1 MSMTRK
7 LTALIAA
14 AAASLSLAAC
24 STEGGDDA
32 TSSAS
37 TAAEAESSAES
48 SEAVPVYGEAP
59 TAAELNNVLMVATDP
74 NAPMEERVNTVQ
86 GGDTVD
92 PALFDTMTYAQQESG
107 ANFQVVD
114 PVYPGYTPESV
125 LSTVTFT
132 LPDQEPQMAENVEFV
147 FEDGTWKISQ
157 SWACILI
164 NNTVAPEQVPQM
176 CLDETAAPEAGAEA
190 PAEAPAEEAPAEQA
204 PAEAPAEQ
212 APAEQ
217 APAAQ

>member
-1 MSMTRK
+1 MPTMTTK
-7 LTALIAA
+7 LTALIGA

-24 STEGGDDA
+24 STDGEDA
-32 TSSAS
+32 ASSAE
-37 TAAEAESSAES
+37 TATDTVTES

-59 TAAELNNVLMVATDP
+59 TAAQLNEVLQTAADP
-74 NAPMEERVNTVQ
+74 NAPMEERVKTVQ
-86 GGDTVD
+86 GGETVD

-132 LPDQEPQMAENVEFV
+132 LPDQEPQMAENVEFIY
-147 FEDGTWKISQ
+147 EGETWKISQ

-164 NNTVAPEQVPQM
+164 NNTVAPEQVPAM
-176 CLDETAAPEAGAEA
+176 CLEETAAPVPEEAPADAPVEGEA
-190 PAEAPAEEAPAEQA
+190 PAEAPAQ
-204 PAEAPAEQ
+204 
-212 APAEQ
+212 
-217 APAAQ
+217 